1 MFQIGNTSVG
11 SIDADQGGV
20 MIRLLVGAI
29 GLSVLATTNALAA
42 DPVEIGIGYLRRVAI
57 KPTLSLVE
65 QPAENDG
72 VAGARLAIE
81 DNNTTG
87 KFLNQHFT
95 LVEFRLKD
103 GDDAGKAAV
112 ALADRDIAFV
122 ITDLPADTLLKAADA
137 VRDRGTVLL
146 NAGAIDDRLREEDC
160 RANVIHAAPTRSMLA
175 DGLAQYLVWK
185 QWKRWMLV
193 VGSHDED
200 GRFAEALRRSATRF
214 GAKIVQERVFED
226 TGGARR
232 TDSGV
237 TLIQRQMPV
246 FTQQAPVYDVLV
258 AADESEVFASY
269 LPYRT
274 WDPRPVAGSA
284 GLIPK
289 SWDAAQD
296 QWGAVQMQNRF
307 LKLNS
312 RRMTALDM
320 QAWTAARMIG
330 EAASRVNSS
339 DRKMVLDFLK
349 GPDFSI
355 AAFKGQRL
363 TLRDWNLQLRQ
374 PILLVDGRMVVSV
387 SPQEGFLHQ
396 VSELDTLGVDQPE
409 TRCKLQ

>member
-1 MFQIGNTSVG
+1 
-11 SIDADQGGV
+11 
-20 MIRLLVGAI
+20 MIRLLVGVVF
-29 GLSVLATTNALAA
+29 GLSALVTTALAA
-42 DPVEIGIGYLRRVAI
+42 DPVEIGIGYLRRAGV
-57 KPTLSLVE
+57 KPTLSMVE

-72 VAGARLAIE
+72 VAGARLAID
-81 DNNTTG
+81 DNNTTS

-95 LVEFRLKD
+95 LEEFRLKE
-103 GDDAGKAAV
+103 GDDAAKAAV
-112 ALADRDIAFV
+112 ALADRNIAF
-122 ITDLPADTLLKAADA
+122 IIADLPADSLLKAADA
-137 VRDRGTVLL
+137 LRDRGTVLF

-160 RANVIHAAPTRSMLA
+160 RADVIHVAPTRSMLA

-200 GRFAEALRRSATRF
+200 RLFAEALRRSATRF
-214 GAKIVQERVFED
+214 GAKIVQERVFDD

-246 FTQQAPVYDVLV
+246 FTQQAPVYDILV

-284 GLIPK
+284 GLVPK
-289 SWDAAQD
+289 SWDPAQD

-330 EAASRVNSS
+330 EAVSRVNSS
-339 DRKMVLDFLK
+339 DSKTVLDFLK

-363 TLRDWNLQLRQ
+363 TLRAWNLQLRQ

-409 TRCKLQ
+409 TKCKLH

>member
-1 MFQIGNTSVG
+1 
-11 SIDADQGGV
+11 
-20 MIRLLVGAI
+20 MIRLFVGVVV
-29 GLSVLATTNALAA
+29 GLNALVTTAFAA
-42 DPVEIGIGYLRRVAI
+42 DPVEIAIGYLRRAGV
-57 KPTLSLVE
+57 KPTLSMVE

-72 VAGARLAIE
+72 VAGARLAID

-95 LVEFRLKD
+95 LEEFRLKD
-103 GDDAGKAAV
+103 GDDAANAAV
-112 ALADRDIAFV
+112 ALADRNIAFI
-122 ITDLPADTLLKAADA
+122 ITDLPAESLLKAADA
-137 VRDRGTVLL
+137 PRGRGAVLF

-160 RANVIHAAPTRSMLA
+160 RANVIHVAPTRSMLA

-185 QWKRWMLV
+185 QWKRWLMV

-200 GRFAEALRRSATRF
+200 RRFAEALRRSAARF

-246 FTQQAPVYDVLV
+246 FTQQAPVYDILV

-284 GLIPK
+284 GLVPK
-289 SWDAAQD
+289 SWDPAQD

-330 EAASRVNSS
+330 EAVARVNSS
-339 DRKMVLDFLK
+339 DRKTVLDFLK

-363 TLRDWNLQLRQ
+363 TLRAWNLQLRQ
-374 PILLVDGRMVVSV
+374 PILLVDGRIVVSV

-409 TRCKLQ
+409 TKCKLH

>member
-1 MFQIGNTSVG
+1 
-11 SIDADQGGV
+11 
-20 MIRLLVGAI
+20 MIRLLVWI
-29 GLSVLATTNALAA
+29 VLGLTVLVTTALAA
-42 DPVEIGIGYLRRVAI
+42 DPVQIEIGYLRRAGV
-57 KPTLSLVE
+57 KPTLSLIE

-87 KFLNQHFT
+87 KFLNQHFS
-95 LVEFRLKD
+95 LEEVRLKE
-103 GDDAGKAAV
+103 GDDPAKAAI
-112 ALADRDIAFV
+112 ALADRNIGL
-122 ITDLPADTLLKAADA
+122 IISDLPADSLLKAADA
-137 VRDRGTVLL
+137 LRDRGTALF
-146 NAGAIDDRLREEDC
+146 NTGAIDDRLREEDC
-160 RANVIHAAPTRSMLA
+160 RTNVIHVAPTRSMLA

-193 VGSHDED
+193 VGSHPDD
-200 GRFAEALRRSATRF
+200 KLFAETLRRAATRF

-246 FTQQAPVYDVLV
+246 FTQQAPAYDVLV
-258 AADESEVFASY
+258 AADESEVFAPY

-284 GLIPK
+284 GLVPK

-312 RRMTALDM
+312 RHMTALDM

-330 EAASRVNSS
+330 EAASRTNSGNS
-339 DRKMVLDFLK
+339 KAILDFIK

-396 VSELDTLGVDQPE
+396 FSELDTLGVDRPE
-409 TRCKLQ
+409 TRCKWR

>member
-1 MFQIGNTSVG
+1 
-11 SIDADQGGV
+11 
-20 MIRLLVGAI
+20 MIRLLVGVVV
-29 GLSVLATTNALAA
+29 GLSAFVTSAIAA
-42 DPVEIGIGYLRRVAI
+42 DPVEIGIGYLRRPAV
-57 KPTLSLVE
+57 KPALSLVE

-72 VAGARLAIE
+72 VAGARLATE

-95 LVEFRLKD
+95 LEELRLKD
-103 GDDAGKAAV
+103 GDDAAKAAV
-112 ALADRDIAFV
+112 ALADRNVGFIVA
-122 ITDLPADTLLKAADA
+122 DLPADALLKAVDA
-137 VRDRGTVLL
+137 VSDRGTVLL

-160 RANVIHAAPTRSMLA
+160 RTNVIHAAPTRSMLA

-200 GRFAEALRRSATRF
+200 KRFAEALRRSATRF

-246 FTQQAPVYDVLV
+246 FTQQAPAYDILV

-274 WDPRPVAGSA
+274 WDARPVAGSA
-284 GLIPK
+284 GLVPK

-320 QAWTAARMIG
+320 QAWTAVRMIG
-330 EAASRVNSS
+330 EAVSRVNSS
-339 DRKMVLDFLK
+339 DRKKVFDFLK

-396 VSELDTLGVDQPE
+396 VSELDTLGVDRPE
-409 TRCKLQ
+409 TKCKLH

>member
-1 MFQIGNTSVG
+1 
-11 SIDADQGGV
+11 

-29 GLSVLATTNALAA
+29 GLSVLVTTNVLAA

-103 GDDAGKAAV
+103 GDDAAKAAV
-112 ALADRDIAFV
+112 ALAGRDIAFV
-122 ITDLPADTLLKAADA
+122 ITDLPADALLKAADA

-200 GRFAEALRRSATRF
+200 RRFAEALRRSATRF

-274 WDPRPVAGSA
+274 WDPRPVVGSA

-289 SWDAAQD
+289 SWDATQD

-349 GPDFSI
+349 SPDFSI

>member
-1 MFQIGNTSVG
+1 
-11 SIDADQGGV
+11 

-29 GLSVLATTNALAA
+29 GLSVLATTNVLAA

-95 LVEFRLKD
+95 LIEFRLKD
-103 GDDAGKAAV
+103 GDDAAKAAV

-122 ITDLPADTLLKAADA
+122 ITDLPADALLKAADA

-193 VGSHDED
+193 VGSQDED
-200 GRFAEALRRSATRF
+200 RRFAEALRRSATRF

-289 SWDAAQD
+289 SWDATQD

-409 TRCKLQ
+409 TRCKL

>member
-1 MFQIGNTSVG
+1 
-11 SIDADQGGV
+11 
-20 MIRLLVGAI
+20 MIRLHVGAI
-29 GLSVLATTNALAA
+29 GLSMLATTSVLAA
-42 DPVEIGIGYLRRVAI
+42 DPIEIGVGYIRRPAV
-57 KPTLSLVE
+57 KPALSLVE

-72 VAGARLAIE
+72 AAGARLATE

-95 LVEFRLKD
+95 LEELRLKD
-103 GDDAGKAAV
+103 GDDAAKAAV
-112 ALADRDIAFV
+112 AFADRNVGFIIA
-122 ITDLPADTLLKAADA
+122 DLPADALLKAADA

-160 RANVIHAAPTRSMLA
+160 RTNVIHAAPTRSMLA

-200 GRFAEALRRSATRF
+200 KRFAEALRRSATRF

-246 FTQQAPVYDVLV
+246 FTQQAPAYDILV

-274 WDPRPVAGSA
+274 WDARPVAGSA
-284 GLIPK
+284 GLVPK

-330 EAASRVNSS
+330 EAVSRANSS
-339 DRKMVLDFLK
+339 DRKTVLDFLK

-387 SPQEGFLHQ
+387 SPQEAFLHQ
-396 VSELDTLGVDQPE
+396 VSELDTLGVDRPE
-409 TRCKLQ
+409 TKCKLQ

>member
-1 MFQIGNTSVG
+1 
-11 SIDADQGGV
+11 

-29 GLSVLATTNALAA
+29 GLSVLATTNVLAA

-103 GDDAGKAAV
+103 GDDAAKAAI

-122 ITDLPADTLLKAADA
+122 ITDLPADALLKAADA

-330 EAASRVNSS
+330 EAASRVNSN

>member
-1 MFQIGNTSVG
+1 
-11 SIDADQGGV
+11 
-20 MIRLLVGAI
+20 MIRWLVAAI
-29 GLSVLATTNALAA
+29 GFCVVATPVLAA
-42 DPVEIGIGYLRRVAI
+42 DPLEIGIGYLGHTGVKA
-57 KPTLSLVE
+57 KLSLVE
-65 QPAENDG
+65 QPAGNDG

-95 LVEFRLKD
+95 LEEVRLKD
-103 GDDAGKAAV
+103 GDGVARAAT
-112 ALADRDIAFV
+112 ALADRNGFIIA
-122 ITDLPADTLLKAADA
+122 DLPPDELLKAAEA
-137 VRDRGTVLL
+137 VRERGTVLL
-146 NAGAIDDRLREEDC
+146 NAGSIDDRLRETDC
-160 RANVIHAAPTRSMLA
+160 RANIVHVAPTRSMLA
-175 DGLAQYLVWK
+175 DALAQYLVWK
-185 QWKRWMLV
+185 QWKRWLLV
-193 VGSHDED
+193 AGSHDED
-200 GRFAEALRRSATRF
+200 KLYADALRRAASRF
-214 GAKIVQERVFED
+214 GAKIVQERTFED

-246 FTQQAPVYDVLV
+246 FTQAAPAYDVLV

-284 GLIPK
+284 GLVPA

-307 LKLNS
+307 MKLNS
-312 RRMTALDM
+312 RHMTALDM
-320 QAWTAARMIG
+320 QAWTAVRMLG
-330 EAASRVNSS
+330 EATSRTSS
-339 DRKMVLDFLK
+339 GDPKTVFDFLK
-349 GPDFSI
+349 GPDFSV

-396 VSELDTLGVDQPE
+396 TSELDTLGVDRPE
-409 TRCKLQ
+409 TKCKLH

>member
-1 MFQIGNTSVG
+1 
-11 SIDADQGGV
+11 
-20 MIRLLVGAI
+20 MIRLLVGII
-29 GLSVLATTNALAA
+29 GLGALANAALAA
-42 DPVEIGIGYLRRVAI
+42 DPVEIGIGYLRRAGI

-72 VAGARLAIE
+72 VAGARLGIE

-95 LVEFRLKD
+95 LEEVRVKD
-103 GDDAGKAAV
+103 GDDAARAAI
-112 ALADRDIAFV
+112 ALADRNIVFIIA
-122 ITDLPADTLLKAADA
+122 DLPADALLKAADA
-137 VRDRGTVLL
+137 IRDRGIVLF
-146 NAGAIDDRLREEDC
+146 NAGSIDDQLREEDC
-160 RANVIHAAPTRSMLA
+160 RANVIHTAPTRSMLA

-185 QWKRWMLV
+185 QWKRWLLV

-200 GRFAEALRRSATRF
+200 RLLAAAMRRAAARF

-246 FTQQAPVYDVLV
+246 FTQAAPAYDVLV

-274 WDPRPVAGSA
+274 WDPRPIAGSA
-284 GLIPK
+284 GLVPK
-289 SWDAAQD
+289 SWDPAQD

-320 QAWTAARMIG
+320 QAWTAARMIS
-330 EAASRVNSS
+330 EAASRVNSG
-339 DRKMVLDFLK
+339 DPKRLFDFLK
-349 GPDFSI
+349 TPDFSI

-396 VSELDTLGVDQPE
+396 VSELDTLGVDRPE
-409 TRCKLQ
+409 TKCKLR

>member
-1 MFQIGNTSVG
+1 
-11 SIDADQGGV
+11 
-20 MIRLLVGAI
+20 MIRLVAAI
-29 GLSVLATTNALAA
+29 GFCIVATPVLAA
-42 DPVEIGIGYLRRVAI
+42 DPLEIGIGYLGHAGVKA
-57 KPTLSLVE
+57 KLSLVE

-95 LVEFRLKD
+95 LEEVRLKD
-103 GDDAGKAAV
+103 GDDVAKAATI
-112 ALADRDIAFV
+112 LAGRNGFIIA
-122 ITDLPADTLLKAADA
+122 DLPAEEVLKAADA
-137 VRDRGTVLL
+137 LRERGTVLL
-146 NAGAIDDRLREEDC
+146 NAGSIDDRLREADC
-160 RANVIHAAPTRSMLA
+160 RANIIHVAPTRSMLA
-175 DGLAQYLVWK
+175 DALAQYLVWK
-185 QWKRWMLV
+185 QWKRWLLV
-193 VGSHDED
+193 AGSHDQD
-200 GRFAEALRRSATRF
+200 KLYADALRRAASRF
-214 GAKIVQERVFED
+214 GAKIVQERTFED

-246 FTQQAPVYDVLV
+246 FTQAAPAYDVLV

-284 GLIPK
+284 GLVPA

-307 LKLNS
+307 MKLNS
-312 RRMTALDM
+312 RHMTALDM
-320 QAWTAARMIG
+320 QAWTAVRMLG
-330 EAASRVNSS
+330 EATSRTNSG
-339 DRKMVLDFLK
+339 DPKTVFDFLK
-349 GPDFSI
+349 GPDFSV

-396 VSELDTLGVDQPE
+396 TSELDTLGVDRPE
-409 TRCKLQ
+409 TKCKLH

>member
-1 MFQIGNTSVG
+1 MV
-11 SIDADQGGV
+11 
-20 MIRLLVGAI
+20 RWLVAAI
-29 GLSVLATTNALAA
+29 GFCVVATPVLAA
-42 DPVEIGIGYLRRVAI
+42 DAIEIHIGYLGHSGVKA
-57 KPTLSLVE
+57 KLSLVE

-95 LVEFRLKD
+95 LEEVRLKD
-103 GDDAGKAAV
+103 GGDVAGAATT
-112 ALADRDIAFV
+112 LADRNGFIIA
-122 ITDLPADTLLKAADA
+122 DLPAEELLKAADA
-137 VRDRGTVLL
+137 VRERGTVLL
-146 NAGAIDDRLREEDC
+146 NAGSIDDRLRETDC
-160 RANVIHAAPTRSMLA
+160 RANVVHVAPTRSMLA
-175 DGLAQYLVWK
+175 DALAQYLVWK
-185 QWKRWMLV
+185 QWKRWLLV
-193 VGSHDED
+193 AGSHDQD
-200 GRFAEALRRSATRF
+200 KLYADALRRAASRF
-214 GAKIVQERVFED
+214 GARIVQERTFED

-246 FTQQAPVYDVLV
+246 FTQQAPAYDVLV

-284 GLIPK
+284 GLVPA

-307 LKLNS
+307 MKLNS
-312 RRMTALDM
+312 RHMTALDM
-320 QAWTAARMIG
+320 QAWTAVRILG
-330 EAASRVNSS
+330 EATSRTNSG
-339 DRKMVLDFLK
+339 DPKTVFDFLK
-349 GPDFSI
+349 GPDFSV

-396 VSELDTLGVDQPE
+396 TSELDTLGVDRPE
-409 TRCKLQ
+409 TKCELH

>member
-1 MFQIGNTSVG
+1 
-11 SIDADQGGV
+11 
-20 MIRLLVGAI
+20 MIRWLVAAI
-29 GLSVLATTNALAA
+29 GFCVVATPVLAA
-42 DPVEIGIGYLRRVAI
+42 DPLEIGIGYLGHAGVKA
-57 KPTLSLVE
+57 KLSLVE

-95 LVEFRLKD
+95 LEEVRLKD
-103 GDDAGKAAV
+103 GDDAAKAATT
-112 ALADRDIAFV
+112 LAGRNGFIIA
-122 ITDLPADTLLKAADA
+122 DLPADELLKAADA
-137 VRDRGTVLL
+137 VRERGTVLL
-146 NAGAIDDRLREEDC
+146 NAGSIDDRLRETDC
-160 RANVIHAAPTRSMLA
+160 RANIVHVAPTRSMLA
-175 DGLAQYLVWK
+175 DALAQYLVWK
-185 QWKRWMLV
+185 QWKRWLLV
-193 VGSHDED
+193 AGSHDQD
-200 GRFAEALRRSATRF
+200 KLYADALRRAASRF
-214 GAKIVQERVFED
+214 GAKIVQERTFED

-246 FTQQAPVYDVLV
+246 FTQAAPAYDVLV

-284 GLIPK
+284 GLVPA

-307 LKLNS
+307 MKLNS
-312 RRMTALDM
+312 RHMTALDM
-320 QAWTAARMIG
+320 QAWTAVRMLG
-330 EAASRVNSS
+330 EATSRTNSG
-339 DRKMVLDFLK
+339 DPKTVFDFVK
-349 GPDFSI
+349 GPDFSV

-396 VSELDTLGVDQPE
+396 VSELDTLGVDRPE
-409 TRCKLQ
+409 TKCKLH

>member
-1 MFQIGNTSVG
+1 
-11 SIDADQGGV
+11 
-20 MIRLLVGAI
+20 MIRWLVAAI
-29 GLSVLATTNALAA
+29 GFCIAATPALAA
-42 DPVEIGIGYLRRVAI
+42 DPLEIGIGYLGHAGVKA
-57 KPTLSLVE
+57 KLSLVE

-95 LVEFRLKD
+95 LEEVRLKD
-103 GDDAGKAAV
+103 GDDIAKAAT
-112 ALADRDIAFV
+112 ALAGRNGFIIA
-122 ITDLPADTLLKAADA
+122 DLPADELLKAADA
-137 VRDRGTVLL
+137 LRDRGTVLF
-146 NAGAIDDRLREEDC
+146 NAGAIDDRLRETDC
-160 RANVIHAAPTRSMLA
+160 RANIVHVAPTRSMLA
-175 DGLAQYLVWK
+175 DALAQYLVWK
-185 QWKRWMLV
+185 QWKRWLLV
-193 VGSHDED
+193 AGSHDQD
-200 GRFAEALRRSATRF
+200 KLYADALRRAAARV
-214 GAKIVQERVFED
+214 GAKIVQERTFED

-246 FTQQAPVYDVLV
+246 FTQSAPAHDVLV

-284 GLIPK
+284 GLVPT

-307 LKLNS
+307 MKLNS
-312 RRMTALDM
+312 RHMTALDM
-320 QAWTAARMIG
+320 QAWTAVRMLG
-330 EAASRVNSS
+330 EATSRTSS
-339 DRKMVLDFLK
+339 GDPKTVFDFVK
-349 GPDFSI
+349 GPDFSV

-396 VSELDTLGVDQPE
+396 TSELDTLGVDRPE
-409 TRCKLQ
+409 TKCKLH